1 MISNQHYIELYVNGN
16 LLELESQDSLNLRI
30 NDVMFNPTKTT
41 TTQATYSFSFDIPAT
56 PSNNKALDYANNLSK
71 LNKFHTRYKAEVYAD
86 GELIF
91 DGSLTIQKYSA
102 KEKKY
107 TCNLVNIKVNTLED
121 IFGDSVLS
129 SLHWD
134 IDFDGAPTI
143 NDVNYDTDTK
153 YYFPLVAYGVFQKNY
168 VSTDS
173 VGSVYTAKNRID
185 KYNKWWVES
194 FYPSLNVVETMKR
207 AFESKGYTVGGSVFS
222 DPNFIQLY
230 ASCNLGDEQVPI
242 YNIGNPKFGSVSI
255 DLTWNNYDNNAVGL
269 EQDLKFP
276 YEAVVPAVNASN
288 SNSPTEYNFNTI
300 EWWNMMDSNNNPS
313 GVTINLNSDTY
324 MFDPNESVIVIPA
337 DGWYR
342 INLSCQASLSGTP
355 SGTVL
360 QWTNT
365 FYDGDEMTK
374 REVDIYGNNATFLKY
389 FPLEIQLVRNYD
401 DNIELIKGK
410 HNVIY
415 HTGNPNQT
423 EYHYGGGSY
432 TATTTLT
439 NVEEWDTEFPHQD
452 SWASKVPTKD
462 NSLLENATSQRA
474 RFIENTNYGAEQNTV
489 SGGYGTGTSTNT
501 VSRRSGS
508 HHRHGD
514 GTDTTTVRQY
524 RTVTNNTYGFM
535 HKDNTVMPYDQIVSE
550 AFICGLSTMS
560 NGTVSVAKNGRSW
573 SPLSSTNNRVMSN
586 VEGLQLYKKTSDGFS
601 VQDTD
606 YCKNTYKDAPNGTV
620 TATQNTMNGSISCC
634 MYLNRNDILQLV
646 AIQRAFEQYGSNNPK
661 VYATSASCHVDITAL
676 TDRTEAQLRGDENWG
691 YYSGTEFPT
700 KLNLFNFTNNETKI
714 SEWIENIQKAFNLE
728 IINQGNTVEINT
740 QKGINKSITYAV
752 NIDDRV
758 SNEEVESEYI
768 SYPKEMAI
776 KYKIDAEEYGF
787 ELTVPPEHIN
797 DEGDEWKK
805 WGDSGFTVIKLSD
818 DSYETSK
825 SEVSTNFSYT
835 YYMDFDFYQ
844 MLESGTVES
853 SAATQI
859 RIPVIEKSEYM
870 AEGYSYDESMKH
882 DGYSFTQRFWYRDQL
897 SSDYVYLSSILSN
910 GTREIVSLTYP
921 MNSWLNFNLS
931 YKDTEKSIASE
942 YFNIHPM
949 LASNYAIVETYLTPK
964 EYKLIK
970 NGALVHLDSD
980 LYYTSEISGY
990 DASGRNKTKLK
1001 LIKKVD

>member
-1 MISNQHYIELYVNGN
+1 MAISSNHYIELYVNGN

-30 NDVMFNPTKTT
+30 NDVLFNPTKTT

-71 LNKFHTRYKAEVYAD
+71 LNKFQTRYNSQVYAD

-91 DGSLTIQKYSA
+91 DGSLTVQKYSA

-121 IFGDSVLS
+121 IFGDSVMS

-143 NDVNYDTDTK
+143 NDVNYDTNTK

-194 FYPSLNVVETMKR
+194 FCPSLNVVETMKR
-207 AFESKGYTVGGSVFS
+207 AFESKGYTVGGSAFS

-242 YNIGNPKFGSVSI
+242 YNVGHPKFGSVSI
-255 DLTWNNYDNNAVGL
+255 DLTWNNYSNVRGL

-276 YEAVVPAVNASN
+276 YEAIKPAINASN
-288 SNSPTEYNFNTI
+288 SNASTEYNFNTI
-300 EWWNMMDSNNNPS
+300 EWWNMMDSINNS
-313 GVTINLNSDTY
+313 GVTITLNQDTY
-324 MFDPNESVIVIPA
+324 MFDPNEQVIVIPC
-337 DGWYR
+337 DGWYK
-342 INLSCQASLSGTP
+342 INLSCQAQLNGTP

-374 REVDIYGNNATFLKY
+374 REVDIYGNNASFLKF
-389 FPLEIQLVRNYD
+389 FPLEIQLIRNYD

-423 EYHYGGGSY
+423 DYHYEGGSY
-432 TATTTLT
+432 TASTTSP
-439 NVEEWDTEFPHQD
+439 NMEEWDTEFPHQD
-452 SWASKVPTKD
+452 SWASRIPTKD
-462 NSLLENATSQRA
+462 NSLLDNAASQRA
-474 RFIENTNYGAEQNTV
+474 RFISETDYGV
-489 SGGYGTGTSTNT
+489 SQYTSTGG
-501 VSRRSGS
+501 RRSIQ
-508 HHRHGD
+508 HRKYG
-514 GTDTTTVRQY
+514 GNTTS
-524 RTVTNNTYGFM
+524 NTYGFM
-535 HKDNTVMPYDQIVSE
+535 HKDNAVMPYDQIVSE
-550 AFICGLSTMS
+550 AFICGFSTMS

-573 SPLSSTNNRVMSN
+573 SPLSSTNNRVISN

-634 MYLNRNDILQLV
+634 VYLNKNDILELV
-646 AIQRAFEQYGSNNPK
+646 AIQRYFDVPFGNTN
-661 VYATSASCHVDITAL
+661 VYSTSASCHLDITAMSP
-676 TDRTEAQLRGDENWG
+676 RTEAQLRADENWG
-691 YYSGTEFPT
+691 YYSATEFPT
-700 KLNLFNFTNNETKI
+700 KLNLFNFTSNETKI

-740 QKGINKSITYAV
+740 QKGVNKSITYAV
-752 NIDDRV
+752 DIDNRV
-758 SNEEVESEYI
+758 SSNEAESEYI
-768 SYPKEMAI
+768 SYPREMAI
-776 KYKIDAEEYGF
+776 KYKIDTDEYGF
-787 ELTVPPEHIN
+787 ELTVPQDHIN

-844 MLESGTVES
+844 MLSGGTVES

-882 DGYSFTQRFWYRDQL
+882 DGYSFTQRFWYRNQI

-910 GTREIVSLTYP
+910 GTREMIHLTYP
-921 MNSWLNFNLS
+921 MNSWMNFNLS
-931 YKDTEKSIASE
+931 YKDTEKSILTE
-942 YFNIHPM
+942 YFNCAPM
-949 LASNYAIVETYLTPK
+949 LASNYVTVETYLTPQ

-970 NGALVHLDSD
+970 AGALVKFDDD
-980 LYYTSEISGY
+980 LHYVSEIIGY
-990 DASGRNKTKLK
+990 DCSGRNRTKLK

>member
-1 MISNQHYIELYVNGN
+1 MAISSNHYIELYVNGN

-30 NDVMFNPTKTT
+30 NDVLFNPTKTT

-71 LNKFHTRYKAEVYAD
+71 LNKFQTRYNSQVYAD

-91 DGSLTIQKYSA
+91 DGSLTVQKYSA

-121 IFGDSVLS
+121 IFGDSVMS

-143 NDVNYDTDTK
+143 NDVNYDTNTK

-173 VGSVYTAKNRID
+173 VGSVYTAKNKID

-194 FYPSLNVVETMKR
+194 FCPSLNVVETMKR

-222 DPNFIQLY
+222 DPNFSQLY

-242 YNIGNPKFGSVSI
+242 YNVGHPKFGSVSI
-255 DLTWNNYDNNAVGL
+255 DLTWNNYDNNVRGL

-276 YEAVVPAVNASN
+276 YEAVKPATNASN
-288 SNSPTEYNFNTI
+288 SNASTEYNFNTI
-300 EWWNMMDSNNNPS
+300 EWWNMMDSTNNS
-313 GVTINLNSDTY
+313 GVTITLNQDTY
-324 MFDPNESVIVIPA
+324 MFDPNEQVIVIPC

-365 FYDGDEMTK
+365 FYEGDEMTQ

-389 FPLEIQLVRNYD
+389 FPLEIQLIRNYD

-415 HTGNPNQT
+415 NTGNPNQFD
-423 EYHYGGGSY
+423 YHYEGDSY
-432 TATTTLT
+432 TSSTYV
-439 NVEEWDTEFPHQD
+439 NKEEWDTEFPHQD

-462 NSLLENATSQRA
+462 NSLLENATAQRA
-474 RFIENTNYGAEQNTV
+474 RFIESTNYGAEQNIV
-489 SGGYGTGTSTNT
+489 SYGYGVNT
-501 VSRRSGS
+501 VNRRSGS
-508 HHRHGD
+508 NDRHRDDTG
-514 GTDTTTVRQY
+514 TTTTRRY

-535 HKDNTVMPYDQIVSE
+535 HKDNAVMPYDQIVSE
-550 AFICGLSTMS
+550 AFICGFSTMS

-586 VEGLQLYKKTSDGFS
+586 VEGLQLYKKASDGFS

-606 YCKNTYKDAPNGTV
+606 YCQNTYKDAPNGTV

-661 VYATSASCHVDITAL
+661 VYAASASCHVDITVL

-691 YYSGTEFPT
+691 YYSSTEFPT

-740 QKGINKSITYAV
+740 QKGVNKSITYAV
-752 NIDDRV
+752 DIDDRV

-776 KYKIDAEEYGF
+776 KYKIDTDEYGF

-844 MLESGTVES
+844 MLSGGTVES
-853 SAATQI
+853 SAATKI

-910 GTREIVSLTYP
+910 GTREIIDLTYP

-931 YKDTEKSIASE
+931 YKDTEESIASE

-949 LASNYAIVETYLTPK
+949 LASNYVNVETYLTPQ

>member
-30 NDVMFNPTKTT
+30 NDVLFNPTKTT

-71 LNKFHTRYKAEVYAD
+71 LNKFQTRYNSQVYAD

-91 DGSLTIQKYSA
+91 DGSLTVQKYSA

-121 IFGDSVLS
+121 IFGDSVMS

-143 NDVNYDTDTK
+143 NDVNYDTNTK

-194 FYPSLNVVETMKR
+194 FCPSLNVVETMKR
-207 AFESKGYTVGGSVFS
+207 AFESKGYTVGGSAFS

-242 YNIGNPKFGSVSI
+242 YNVGHPKFGSVSI
-255 DLTWNNYDNNAVGL
+255 DLTWNNYNNVRGL

-276 YEAVVPAVNASN
+276 YEAIKPAINASN
-288 SNSPTEYNFNTI
+288 SNASTEYNFNTI
-300 EWWNMMDSNNNPS
+300 EWWNMMDSINNS
-313 GVTINLNSDTY
+313 GVTITLNQDTY
-324 MFDPNESVIVIPA
+324 MFDPNEQVIVIPC
-337 DGWYR
+337 DGWYK
-342 INLSCQASLSGTP
+342 INLSCQAQLNGTP

-374 REVDIYGNNATFLKY
+374 REVDIYGNNASFLKF
-389 FPLEIQLVRNYD
+389 FPLEIQLIRNYD

-423 EYHYGGGSY
+423 DYHYEGGSY
-432 TATTTLT
+432 TASTTSP
-439 NVEEWDTEFPHQD
+439 NMEEWDTEFPHQD
-452 SWASKVPTKD
+452 SWASRIPTKD
-462 NSLLENATSQRA
+462 NSLLDNAASQRA
-474 RFIENTNYGAEQNTV
+474 RFISETDYGV
-489 SGGYGTGTSTNT
+489 SQYTSTGG
-501 VSRRSGS
+501 RRSIQ
-508 HHRHGD
+508 HRKYG
-514 GTDTTTVRQY
+514 GNTTS
-524 RTVTNNTYGFM
+524 NTYGFM
-535 HKDNTVMPYDQIVSE
+535 HKDNAVMPYDQIVSE
-550 AFICGLSTMS
+550 AFICGFSTMS

-573 SPLSSTNNRVMSN
+573 SPLSSANNRVISN

-634 MYLNRNDILQLV
+634 VYLNKNDILELV
-646 AIQRAFEQYGSNNPK
+646 AIQRYFDVPFGNTN
-661 VYATSASCHVDITAL
+661 VYSTSASCHLDITAMSP
-676 TDRTEAQLRGDENWG
+676 RTEAQLRADENWG
-691 YYSGTEFPT
+691 YYSATEFPT
-700 KLNLFNFTNNETKI
+700 KLNLFNFTSNETKI

-740 QKGINKSITYAV
+740 QKGVNKSITYAV
-752 NIDDRV
+752 DIDNRV
-758 SNEEVESEYI
+758 SSNEAESEYI

-776 KYKIDAEEYGF
+776 KYKIDTDEYGF
-787 ELTVPPEHIN
+787 ELTVPPDHIN
-797 DEGDEWKK
+797 DEGDEWKR

-844 MLESGTVES
+844 MLSGGTVES

-910 GTREIVSLTYP
+910 GTREMIHLTYP
-921 MNSWLNFNLS
+921 MNSWMNFNLS
-931 YKDTEKSIASE
+931 YKDTEESIASE
-942 YFNIHPM
+942 YFNIFA
-949 LASNYAIVETYLTPK
+949 LLSSNYVNVEVYLTPQ

-970 NGALVHLDSD
+970 NGALVHFDSD
-980 LYYTSEISGY
+980 LYFVSEIQGY

-1001 LIKKVD
+1001 LFKKV